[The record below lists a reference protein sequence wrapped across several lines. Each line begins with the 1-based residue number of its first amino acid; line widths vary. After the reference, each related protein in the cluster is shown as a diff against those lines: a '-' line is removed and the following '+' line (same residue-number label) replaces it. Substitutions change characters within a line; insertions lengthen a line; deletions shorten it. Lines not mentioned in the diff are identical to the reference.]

1 MTTNKEFD
9 LIVFGATSFVGQIL
23 CDYLVNEYTEA
34 NLTWAMAAR
43 SESKLEKLRTKLG
56 AKAHSIPSLIADSAD
71 ENSLQLLCSKT
82 SVIISTVG
90 PYALYGELLVKVCA
104 ETGTDYCDLTGEAP
118 WIRLMIE
125 RYADTAERTGARIV
139 NSCGFDSIPS
149 DLGVM
154 YLQDQAFKQFGG
166 MCPTVKMRVKTMKG
180 GASGGTIAS
189 GINMYKEAAGN
200 LALQAEMKDPYSLC
214 PHDHK
219 FGHQQHQ
226 VDVEFDED
234 FDSWVGSF
242 IMEAINTRIV
252 FRSNAIRK
260 GGSYSDSF
268 RYDEGTLTG
277 AGKSGEKR
285 AKKISLGTRLA
296 PKFLSLGLVR
306 NFLVK
311 FVLPKPGEGPTKDE
325 QLHGHYDLRFLGLTQ
340 SNQQISV
347 KVTGDRDP
355 GYGSTAKMLAQAAI
369 SLHRD
374 LDKGDSPGGFWTPAT
389 VFNDKLLDRLRAHA
403 GMTFELIP
411 DVQDGQN

>member
-1 MTTNKEFD
+1 MNTNKEFD
-9 LIVFGATSFVGQIL
+9 LIIFGATSFVGQIL

-43 SESKLEKLRTKLG
+43 SESKLTELKTKLG
-56 AKAHSIPSLIADSAD
+56 EKASLIPSLLADSAD
-71 ENSLQLLCSKT
+71 ESSLQMLCSKA

-90 PYALYGELLVKVCA
+90 PYALYGELLVKACA

-118 WIRLMIE
+118 WIRLMIG
-125 RYADTAERTGARIV
+125 RYGETAQRTGARIV

-154 YLQDQAFKQFGG
+154 YLQDQAIKQFGS
-166 MCPTVKMRVKTMKG
+166 MCPTVKMRVMTMKG

-200 LALQAEMKDPYSLC
+200 PTLQAEMKDPYSLC
-214 PHDHK
+214 PQNHK
-219 FGHQQHQ
+219 FNLKQHQ
-226 VDVEFDED
+226 VDVEFDEA
-234 FDSWVGSF
+234 FDSWAGPF

-252 FRSNAIRK
+252 FRSNAIRR

-268 RYDEGTLTG
+268 CYDEGTLTG
-277 AGKSGEKR
+277 AGKAGEKS
-285 AKKISLGTRLA
+285 AKRLSLGTRMA

-311 FVLPKPGEGPTKDE
+311 FVLPKPGEGPTKKE
-325 QLHGHYDLRFLGLTQ
+325 QLSGHYDLRFLGLTE
-340 SNQQISV
+340 SNQQIRV
-347 KVTGDRDP
+347 KVTGDKDP

-374 LDKGDSPGGFWTPAT
+374 LDKGDSPGGFWTPST
-389 VFNDKLLDRLRAHA
+389 VFDYKLLDRLRAHA
-403 GMTFELIP
+403 GMTFELMP
-411 DVQDGQN
+411 EA

>member
-23 CDYLVNEYTEA
+23 CDYLVNACTEA

-43 SESKLEKLRTKLG
+43 SESKLEELKTKLG
-56 AKAHSIPSLIADSAD
+56 AKAESVPSLLADSAD
-71 ENSLQLLCSKT
+71 EISLQLLCNKT
-82 SVIISTVG
+82 SVVISTVG

-125 RYADTAERTGARIV
+125 RYADTAQRTGARIV

-154 YLQDQAFKQFGG
+154 YLQDQAIKQFGS
-166 MCPTVKMRVKTMKG
+166 MCPTVKMRVMTMKG

-189 GINMYKEAAGN
+189 GINMYKEVSGN
-200 LALQAEMKDPYSLC
+200 PTLQAEMKDPYSLC
-214 PHDHK
+214 PQNHK
-219 FGHQQHQ
+219 FNLKQHQ
-226 VDVEFDED
+226 VDVEFDEA
-234 FDSWVGSF
+234 FDSWVGPF

-252 FRSNAIRK
+252 FRSNALRQ
-260 GGSYSDSF
+260 GGSYSNSF

-277 AGKSGEKR
+277 TGKKGEKTAR
-285 AKKISLGTRLA
+285 RISLGTRLA
-296 PKFLSLGLVR
+296 PKFLSLSLVR

-325 QLHGHYDLRFLGLTQ
+325 QDNGHYDLRFLGRTEN
-340 SNQQISV
+340 NQQINV

-369 SLHRD
+369 SLRRD
-374 LDKGDSPGGFWTPAT
+374 LDKRDSPGGFWTPAT
-389 VFNDKLLDRLRAHA
+389 VFDNKLLDRLRAHA

-411 DVQDGQN
+411 DAQDS